1 VQDADL
7 TQRMRRS
14 DDRAARDTRVERP
27 WALAAIGLVCAFVF
41 VNLRPQLLFANTRP
55 ASGDIMVH
63 NGLVGA
69 VTRHL
74 WDHGLM
80 SGWSMDWSAGFP
92 LYRFYISLPP
102 LVVALF
108 DVVLPSAIAL
118 KVAAALPLVL
128 LPVAAAMLARC
139 FRLDRLHQVLV
150 ATATL
155 PFLFDS
161 SHRAFGGNI
170 VATVTG
176 EYPYAWGM
184 LLVVVTLAVFV
195 RDLDRGRR
203 SPLAGL
209 LCAGAALCHPIAAIV
224 VVLGLVAQMLTRP
237 LANWRVT
244 LTHGGTTLAIGGLV
258 SAYWYVPFLWYGDA
272 AIDGAFP
279 KRTDYAAVLLPFNA
293 WFELIFCSLAVVGC
307 VQAVRHRHR
316 ELIAL
321 ALLAITCGL
330 LVLLLPSQ
338 AIFNMRFAPYW
349 ILLRLV
355 FTGVGAAWLIRVG
368 FGTRRP
374 FAAIGVASGLVGL
387 VTFVIAWNSATL
399 PFEQRTTS
407 GEGDWAVTT
416 SSQWIIG
423 PERTVTVDQQVQSLS
438 FAGIERGPHA
448 AELEELV
455 AMLQR
460 AADQYGC
467 GRLAYEFEPLS
478 RFGSLYDLQLLPS
491 ETDGCISV
499 VNGLVTGSPVSNL
512 QFVAE
517 SSWSIRPERYFPDLP
532 YEADPDLD
540 VGVRYMRE
548 LGASYFLTIEAS
560 IADGAR
566 QTEGLEE
573 VGTVGPWVLFR
584 VEGARLVEPLAAQ
597 PIVDTALDAKD
608 TWADASMHW
617 FIATDPSLRRFSPAG
632 PSAWQRASWQD
643 AALPVPDGAAGD
655 ASVRV
660 TDVAMGDDS
669 VRFRVDR
676 VGTPVLVRV
685 SWYPTWQAQGA
696 DGPWRVAPNWM
707 VVVPTSNDV
716 VLQVEAGAM
725 ETFASVVTVLGLLLA
740 GALAVYPVVRRR
752 RS

>member
-1 VQDADL
+1 
-7 TQRMRRS
+7 MRRS
-14 DDRAARDTRVERP
+14 DEGVARDTQGDRR
-27 WALAAIGLVCAFVF
+27 WALAAVGVVCVFVF
-41 VNLRPQLLFANTRP
+41 VNLRPRLMFADTRP
-55 ASGDIMVH
+55 ASGDIIVH

-92 LYRFYISLPP
+92 LYRFYISLPA

-108 DVVLPSAIAL
+108 DALLPSAIAL
-118 KVAAALPLVL
+118 KVTASMPLVL
-128 LPVAAAMLARC
+128 LPVAAAVLTRC
-139 FRLDRLHQVLV
+139 FRLGPLYQVLV

-161 SHRAFGGNI
+161 SNTAFGGNI
-170 VATVTG
+170 VSTVTG

-184 LLVVVTLAVFV
+184 VLVVVTLAVFANH
-195 RDLDRGRR
+195 LDRDRR
-203 SPLAGL
+203 TPLAGL
-209 LCAGAALCHPIAAIV
+209 LATAAALCHPIAAIV
-224 VVLGLVAQMLTRP
+224 VILGIAAQMAVRP
-237 LANWRVT
+237 LASWRVT
-244 LTHGGTTLAIGGLV
+244 LVHGGQALILGVLL

-272 AIDGAFP
+272 AIAGGFG
-279 KRTDYAAVLLPFNA
+279 KRTDYANALLPFNA
-293 WFELIFCSLAVVGC
+293 WFELIFCSLAIVGC
-307 VQAVRHRHR
+307 VQAVRRRHR
-316 ELIAL
+316 EFIAL
-321 ALLAITCGL
+321 ALLAIICGL
-330 LVLLLPSQ
+330 FVLLLPSQ
-338 AIFNMRFAPYW
+338 AVFNMRFAPYW
-349 ILLRLV
+349 NLLRLV
-355 FTGVGAAWLIRVG
+355 FTGVGAAWLVRVG
-368 FGTRRP
+368 FAARRP
-374 FAAIGVASGLVGL
+374 FAAIGVASALVGV

-416 SSQWIIG
+416 SSRWIIG

-448 AELEELV
+448 AELVELV
-455 AMLQR
+455 AMLR
-460 AADQYGC
+460 RVAGQYGC

-532 YEADPDLD
+532 YEAGPDLD

-566 QTEGLEE
+566 QTEGLQE

-608 TWADASMHW
+608 TWADASMQW

-632 PSAWQRASWQD
+632 PSTWQRARWQD
-643 AALPVPDGAAGD
+643 AGAPLPAGAEGD
-655 ASVRV
+655 ASVQV
-660 TDVAMGDDS
+660 TDVVVGDES
-669 VRFRVDR
+669 VRFHVDK
-676 VGTPVLVRV
+676 VGVPMVVRM

-716 VLQVEAGAM
+716 VLQVESGAM